1 MLVLFSSI
9 AIFMFHLSGNYYYIF
24 AVMVVYAFFQ
34 TPITPIGDAITLEY
48 ITDTKWKYGPIRLAV
63 HWICGDGI
71 YRRGIDKKKYQ
82 RYFLYMLCHRYYVF
96 DYSI

>member
-34 TPITPIGDAITLEY
+34 TPITPIGDAIT
-48 ITDTKWKYGPIRLAV
+48 WS
-63 HWICGDGI
+63 I
-71 YRRGIDKKKYQ
+71 Y
-82 RYFLYMLCHRYYVF
+82 
-96 DYSI
+96 